1 MCKNVPCNTYKARS
15 AELQIQTYLDQVPQP
30 IKLNLGGNYMIQK
43 KLQIVDFHPKWK
55 KWQLKIWILK
65 ERKYSIKDKQP
76 QIPGDM
82 GVTSTVAILA
92 CLAEINSRIETK
104 TKAIII
110 VMVIIIIIGQKASH
124 YLVRFPNKLA
134 GTWWSWLH
142 ITQYIINTIL

>member
-1 MCKNVPCNTYKARS
+1 
-15 AELQIQTYLDQVPQP
+15 
-30 IKLNLGGNYMIQK
+30 
-43 KLQIVDFHPKWK
+43 
-55 KWQLKIWILK
+55 
-65 ERKYSIKDKQP
+65 
-76 QIPGDM
+76 M

-134 GTWWSWLH
+134 GTW
-142 ITQYIINTIL
+142 